1 MASTKQDYYQRDT
14 NGYNSSNTPPRDAFV
29 RGGQRA
35 TIHGTQAAKSWGKNK
50 SKGKDKKD
58 RKKKP
63 VLYRSNSSL
72 EMDSID
78 YIDVDE
84 FHTGIHRD
92 YGSTSSIDVLG
103 KSGHDSF
110 FALLKDYSHVNADQ
124 RSPAPAQLQ
133 ELLRGKNEGVRFRA
147 SNGSAV
153 KDKSTEDITD
163 SPRTKS
169 KFKHKDRK
177 SRSKSITNE
186 TRPSGIFTKLRGKSE
201 PEINP
206 KTPDNID
213 VDVRAE
219 ERLRSKAFLHYD
231 CQSITFNVEEIIH
244 SISNPLQIG
253 RNTTTGASAASQKDG
268 RESEDEGDDK
278 SNNLVLKCPFFR
290 NEIGG
295 EVERI
300 VSLGRSSARRTLNKS
315 KNTQNSA
322 ILTRSPACCGLSI
335 LDSSPTPTGL
345 MLPHVVLHRN
355 HVMEYVDHGASY
367 YRHFFYGYDHQNFF
381 GIDENFGPVAISIR
395 REKLEDRENKLG
407 KAEYGQYQH
416 RIIFRTSALTTLRG
430 AILEEAIPSG
440 RISSSR
446 TGQVKDILEFLIP
459 QLQISCLKLGTTT
472 PKTLEQLL
480 KLDEQGLYSTY
491 KVGVLLC
498 RSGQSSEED
507 MYNNEN
513 SSPAFEEFLKC
524 IGHKIRLKGF
534 EKYRAQ
540 LDNKSDSTGTHS
552 YYTTFNNSEIMFH
565 VSTLLPYTANNTQQL
580 LRKRHIGNDIVT
592 IIFQEPNALPFS
604 AKTVR
609 SQFQHV
615 FIIVRVHNPCSDK
628 CRYSVSVSRSKDV
641 PAFGPHIPENIKF
654 PKSEEFAEFLL
665 AKVINAENT
674 AHKGEKFKA
683 MATRTRTEYLK
694 DLANNHVTSTTLESS
709 SKLSKFGLG
718 SVRKKEKTKQK
729 VIPDMFS
736 LGTTIWSVQVVDCG
750 LSSQVEDCG
759 LAMQVDS
766 FLGISSEVLVVI
778 EESSSEVIFTVH
790 CGAIIGWTS
799 QAMSIRIYFNQGESV
814 FVKPFSG
821 EMEETQEI
829 CERLTGVTSGCESQD
844 MTLKRNGLGQ
854 LGFHV
859 QNDGIVTDVE
869 STGFAYDAGLR
880 KGSRLV
886 EVCKIAVATMTHEE
900 LVELLRTSVTVKV
913 TVIPPF
919 DDGTPRGV
927 ATLHTNCHSSSLK
940 TLKAALQAT
949 ENLQQW
955 QRDVNGDL
963 SHSREIS
970 SSSSETSYHL
980 REITLSTKIRET
992 DESGDNFRGSMT
1004 LPLQKKPL
1012 TPTRVDMKNSPFSIV
1027 TPQNRIGTSSLQRN
1041 TSIQHA
1047 YTDSV
1052 LDKNH
1057 FSSTEDIKHE
1067 RSSSRDSSDYAYLIS
1082 PTPMTRTKGSQFKF
1096 QGPSWANSSG
1106 DQSDHTSSMTSIY
1119 SATGYRKPNFSTD
1132 NAVQHGN
1139 IALELLKQ
1147 SQNTKFLLNR
1157 GPEQPKSNNL
1167 SDTSF
1172 SSGSSG
1178 GPKNTNNTD
1187 SKEDVSRFRQ
1197 KTNTAVHR
1205 TESPISSAN
1214 SSPKTS
1220 HRNLYGTSSEESLNT
1235 RLRPGVTG
1243 STKVSKSDNNFQTEL
1258 QRLIDPEL
1266 ADRDLK
1272 GYLGK
1277 KSEGRYSS
1285 RLKRTMSDESLHNQ
1299 KFNSGPIK
1307 LETHL
1312 TDVIFTTA
1320 SPPQNKDPSKRQSPA
1335 VPAEDN
1341 QALSSSVPLPESTSG
1356 LEWSSLVSVATKA
1369 IEGST
1374 SKSKPMET
1382 KPIKHDNVPIW
1393 RSVVANPQKRIT
1405 ELEGK
1410 VNQLE
1415 IDLAK
1420 ETRENA
1426 TLEEEVQ
1433 ELRAENAR
1441 LQEESQQAAAQLRKF
1456 TEWFFKTI
1464 DRT

>member
-1 MASTKQDYYQRDT
+1 MASTKQDYYQRET
-14 NGYNSSNTPPRDAFV
+14 NGYNSNTPPRDAFV

-35 TIHGTQAAKSWGKNK
+35 TIHGTHAAKSWGKNK

-133 ELLRGKNEGVRFRA
+133 ELLRGKNEGVRFRT

-186 TRPSGIFTKLRGKSE
+186 TRPTGIFTKLRGKSE

-253 RNTTTGASAASQKDG
+253 KNTTTGASAASQKDG

-295 EVERI
+295 EEERI

-381 GIDENFGPVAISIR
+381 GIDENFGPVA
-395 REKLEDRENKLG
+395 N
-407 KAEYGQYQH
+407 QYAQPVN
-416 RIIFRTSALTTLRG
+416 LTTLRG

-592 IIFQEPNALPFS
+592 IIFQEPGALPFS

-736 LGTTIWSVQVVDCG
+736 LGTTIWTV
-750 LSSQVEDCG
+750 QVEDCG
-759 LAMQVDS
+759 LSTQVDS

-778 EESSSEVIFTVH
+778 EESSGEVIFTVH

-886 EVCKIAVATMTHEE
+886 EVCKIAVATMTHDE

-955 QRDVNGDL
+955 QRDVNGDP

-1012 TPTRVDMKNSPFSIV
+1012 TPTRVDMKNSPFSTV
-1027 TPQNRIGTSSLQRN
+1027 TPQHRIGTSSLQRN
-1041 TSIQHA
+1041 TSLQHA

-1067 RSSSRDSSDYAYLIS
+1067 RSGSRDSSDYAYLIS
-1082 PTPMTRTKGSQFKF
+1082 PTPMNRTKGSQFKF
-1096 QGPSWANSSG
+1096 QGPNWANSSG

-1119 SATGYRKPNFSTD
+1119 SATGYRKPNYSMD
-1132 NAVQHGN
+1132 NTVQHGN

-1178 GPKNTNNTD
+1178 GPKNNTD

-1197 KTNTAVHR
+1197 KTNTTVHR

-1266 ADRDLK
+1266 ADKDLK

-1277 KSEGRYSS
+1277 KAEG
-1285 RLKRTMSDESLHNQ
+1285 
-1299 KFNSGPIK
+1299 P
-1307 LETHL
+1307 
-1312 TDVIFTTA
+1312 
-1320 SPPQNKDPSKRQSPA
+1320 SPPQNKDLSKRQSPA
-1335 VPAEDN
+1335 MPAEDN

-1369 IEGST
+1369 IEGSN
-1374 SKSKPMET
+1374 SKSRPMET

>member
-14 NGYNSSNTPPRDAFV
+14 NGYNSNTPPRDAFV

-35 TIHGTQAAKSWGKNK
+35 TIHGTQATKSWGKNK

-295 EVERI
+295 EQERI
-300 VSLGRSSARRTLNKS
+300 VSLGRSIAQRTLNKS

-736 LGTTIWSVQVVDCG
+736 LGTTIWSVQV
-750 LSSQVEDCG
+750 EDCG

-778 EESSSEVIFTVH
+778 EESSGEVIFTVH

-919 DDGTPRGV
+919 DDGTPR
-927 ATLHTNCHSSSLK
+927 
-940 TLKAALQAT
+940 
-949 ENLQQW
+949 
-955 QRDVNGDL
+955 
-963 SHSREIS
+963 
-970 SSSSETSYHL
+970 
-980 REITLSTKIRET
+980 
-992 DESGDNFRGSMT
+992 
-1004 LPLQKKPL
+1004 
-1012 TPTRVDMKNSPFSIV
+1012 VDMKNSPFSIV
-1027 TPQNRIGTSSLQRN
+1027 TSQNRIGTSSLQRN
-1041 TSIQHA
+1041 TSLQHA

-1178 GPKNTNNTD
+1178 GPKNTNNNTD

-1320 SPPQNKDPSKRQSPA
+1320 SPPQNKDLSKRQSPA

>member
-14 NGYNSSNTPPRDAFV
+14 NGYNSNTPPRDAFV

-35 TIHGTQAAKSWGKNK
+35 TIHGTQATKSWGKNK

-295 EVERI
+295 EQERI
-300 VSLGRSSARRTLNKS
+300 VSLGRSIAQRTLNKS

-778 EESSSEVIFTVH
+778 EESSGEVIFTVH

-919 DDGTPRGV
+919 DDGTPR
-927 ATLHTNCHSSSLK
+927 
-940 TLKAALQAT
+940 
-949 ENLQQW
+949 
-955 QRDVNGDL
+955 
-963 SHSREIS
+963 
-970 SSSSETSYHL
+970 
-980 REITLSTKIRET
+980 
-992 DESGDNFRGSMT
+992 
-1004 LPLQKKPL
+1004 
-1012 TPTRVDMKNSPFSIV
+1012 VDMKNSPFSIV
-1027 TPQNRIGTSSLQRN
+1027 TSQNRIGTSSLQRN
-1041 TSIQHA
+1041 TSLQHA

-1178 GPKNTNNTD
+1178 GPKNTNNNTD

-1320 SPPQNKDPSKRQSPA
+1320 SPPQNKDLSKRQSPA

>member
-295 EVERI
+295 EQERI
-300 VSLGRSSARRTLNKS
+300 VSLGRSIAQRTLNKS

-736 LGTTIWSVQVVDCG
+736 LGTTIWSVQV
-750 LSSQVEDCG
+750 EDCG

-919 DDGTPRGV
+919 DDGTPR
-927 ATLHTNCHSSSLK
+927 
-940 TLKAALQAT
+940 
-949 ENLQQW
+949 
-955 QRDVNGDL
+955 
-963 SHSREIS
+963 
-970 SSSSETSYHL
+970 
-980 REITLSTKIRET
+980 
-992 DESGDNFRGSMT
+992 
-1004 LPLQKKPL
+1004 
-1012 TPTRVDMKNSPFSIV
+1012 VDMKNSPFSIV

-1178 GPKNTNNTD
+1178 GPKNTNNNTD

-1320 SPPQNKDPSKRQSPA
+1320 SPPQTKDLSKRQSPA

-1341 QALSSSVPLPESTSG
+1341 PALSSSVPLPESTSG

>member
-367 YRHFFYGYDHQNFF
+367 YRHFFYGYASGAITDHQNFF

-919 DDGTPRGV
+919 DDGTPR
-927 ATLHTNCHSSSLK
+927 
-940 TLKAALQAT
+940 
-949 ENLQQW
+949 
-955 QRDVNGDL
+955 
-963 SHSREIS
+963 
-970 SSSSETSYHL
+970 
-980 REITLSTKIRET
+980 
-992 DESGDNFRGSMT
+992 
-1004 LPLQKKPL
+1004 
-1012 TPTRVDMKNSPFSIV
+1012 VDMKNSPFSIV